1 MPKLLELNLGGS
13 AETFGSAGIPC
24 KLPDQEL
31 YSLVMIAGEAD
42 EERIFP

>member
-24 KLPDQEL
+24 KLPNREL
-31 YSLVMIAGEAD
+31 YSLVMITGEAD
-42 EERIFP
+42 EERTFP